1 MQDNRILENSAKI
14 SLTPNEVMHLTS
26 YYDSAEFRETMIYSG
41 DDLGVTYHDNKIQFK
56 LWAPIAEYV
65 TLLLYKGTFNETP
78 LFAYEMNRNDQG
90 IFEYNLPLL
99 YDGLYYL
106 FELKNGSRFFDTP
119 GPEVKVVGINGEK
132 GYLCNLKTTDPV
144 GFREANCPPLKNPV
158 DAVIYEAHVRD
169 FTIHHDSGAEEKGSF
184 LGFSEEGTSN
194 SDHLSTGL
202 DHLKELGITHVQ
214 LLPIY
219 DYNCLDEAAPKGEQY
234 NWGYD
239 PLNYNAVEGSYS
251 SDPLDPTARIKEFKT
266 LVMALHRKGIGVIM
280 DVVYN
285 HTSDQFDAN
294 FHKSAPYYYHRTA
307 QGNLTDAS
315 GCGNETAS
323 ERPMMRQFMINSLLH
338 WVREYKIDGF
348 RFDLMGIHDI
358 ETMEE
363 IVRVLQKEK
372 NDILLYGEGW
382 SAGNSPLHEN
392 KRLVKRNL
400 NLTPSIGGFN
410 DDFRDAIKGHVFYDE
425 AGGFVQGL
433 GFKESIKFGI
443 VGAVYHNDI
452 HYGAINYTDFPW
464 AVHPGQAINYAS
476 AHDNLT
482 LYDKLKVSSNDD
494 NNEEKIKQMAKLTS
508 ALILTSQ
515 GVPFLHAGE
524 EFLRTKFGDANSY
537 RSPDA
542 INAINWKMKSTN
554 YDVFSYHKGLIELRK
569 TYKHF
574 RLGTQQSIAKNLHFY
589 HGENDNDHN
598 IVAYTLTSPD
608 EENPETFFVAF
619 NGNQHEKHLSLGE
632 GSWQI
637 LVNHE
642 KSGIIPMGEVSGRV
656 LIPATSTLILM
667 RTNL

>member
-1 MQDNRILENSAKI
+1 MQDYRLLEKSAKK
-14 SLTPNEVMHLTS
+14 SLTPTEVMHLTS
-26 YYDSAEFRETMIYSG
+26 YYDSAEFRETMIYLG
-41 DDLGVTYHDNKIQFK
+41 DDLGVTYHDHIIQFK

-65 TLLLYKGTFNETP
+65 TLLLYKGPYNETP
-78 LFAYEMNRNDQG
+78 LFAYEMNRQDQG
-90 IFEYNLPLL
+90 VFEYDLPLL

-106 FELKNGSRFFDTP
+106 FEIKNGTRFFDTP
-119 GPEVKVVGINGEK
+119 GPEAKVVGINGEK
-132 GYLCNLKTTDPV
+132 GYLCNVRSTDPV
-144 GFREANCPPLKNPV
+144 GFRDINCPELKNPV
-158 DAVIYEAHVRD
+158 DAIIYEAHIRD
-169 FTIHHDSGAEEKGSF
+169 FTIHHDSGALEKGSF
-184 LGFSEEGTSN
+184 LGFSEEGTQN
-194 SDHLSTGL
+194 SDHMKTGI

-251 SDPLDPTARIKEFKT
+251 SDPKIPTARIRELKN
-266 LVMALHRKGIGVIM
+266 LIMSLHRSSIGVIM

-307 QGNLTDAS
+307 HGNLTDAS

-348 RFDLMGIHDI
+348 RFDLMGVHDI

-363 IVRVLQKEK
+363 IAKVLRNEK
-372 NDILLYGEGW
+372 KDILLYGEGW
-382 SAGNSPLHEN
+382 SGGSSPLPED

-425 AGGFVQGL
+425 AGGFVQGQ

-443 VGAVYHNDI
+443 VGAVYHKDI
-452 HYGAINYTDFPW
+452 HYGNINYTDFPW
-464 AVHPGQAINYAS
+464 AVHPGQSINYAS

-482 LYDKLKVSSNDD
+482 LYDKLKASTSNKE
-494 NNEEKIKQMAKLTS
+494 NEEQIKQMAKLTS
-508 ALILTSQ
+508 ALVLTSQ

-537 RSPDA
+537 RSPDS

-554 YDVFSYHKGLIELRK
+554 YDVYAYHKGLIKLRK
-569 TYKHF
+569 TYPHF
-574 RLGTQQSIAKNLHFY
+574 RLGNQEAIQNHLHFY
-589 HGENDNDHN
+589 TGENAYDHN
-598 IVAYTLTSPD
+598 LVAYYLDNPDQKASTS
-608 EENPETFFVAF
+608 FFVAF
-619 NGNQHEKHLSLGE
+619 NGNHEERSLTLDKGN
-632 GSWQI
+632 WQI
-637 LVNHE
+637 LVNDVE
-642 KSGIIPMGEVSGRV
+642 AGIIPLGDVSGKVMISPTSALV
-656 LIPATSTLILM
+656 LMKTT
-667 RTNL
+667 